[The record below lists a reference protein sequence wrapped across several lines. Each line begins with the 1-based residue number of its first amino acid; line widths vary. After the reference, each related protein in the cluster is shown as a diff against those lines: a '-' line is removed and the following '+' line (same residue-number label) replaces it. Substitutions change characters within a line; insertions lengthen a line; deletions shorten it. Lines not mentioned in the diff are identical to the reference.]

1 MYAGA
6 ILGKQSLFSH
16 PCCARPSGIPFLVHF
31 KVFCLT
37 SMTDPGLGSSLNV
50 CEINCPSVC
59 SSWMDRTDK
68 TVVTCGKVT
77 QEVLSRD
84 IPENSSDRL
93 TNPGQTTCD
102 LGNGLLRLPSSHCK
116 GAPCVPPLRKPVM
129 QRAPFWQWSL

>member
-50 CEINCPSVC
+50 CEINCPPVC

-77 QEVLSRD
+77 QEVLSR
-84 IPENSSDRL
+84 E
-93 TNPGQTTCD
+93 TC
-102 LGNGLLRLPSSHCK
+102 LKTARTGLQIR
-116 GAPCVPPLRKPVM
+116 AKPRVTWVTV
-129 QRAPFWQWSL
+129 F